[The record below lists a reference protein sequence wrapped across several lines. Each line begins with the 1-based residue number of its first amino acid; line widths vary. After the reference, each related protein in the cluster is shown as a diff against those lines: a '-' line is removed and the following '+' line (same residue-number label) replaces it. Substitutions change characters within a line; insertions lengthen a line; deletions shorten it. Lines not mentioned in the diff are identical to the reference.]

1 MPQSTRAYLVAHLQE
16 TFEMSA
22 EQAGA
27 ILRASEPFWNA
38 MEDAGGFV
46 DSWGG
51 GEFSVILPRLLGYI
65 RREEWRRPIRG
76 RCGRSCQSSKTDQ
89 QIALRR
95 A

>member
-1 MPQSTRAYLVAHLQE
+1 MDRDILDEMPQSTRAYLVAHLQE

-22 EQAGA
+22 EQAEA

-38 MEDAGGFV
+38 MEDAGGFI

-65 RREEWRRPIRG
+65 RREEWR
-76 RCGRSCQSSKTDQ
+76 
-89 QIALRR
+89 
-95 A
+95 